1 MILNR
6 SLGLHLLL
14 TLRKCS
20 LNKLEDYDAIYQL
33 LSDLPGQIGMT
44 LIDEPRLLR
53 YTPPDDKP
61 NDNYGLS
68 GFAMLA
74 ESHVS
79 LHTWPEY
86 RFASID
92 LFTCGETIDPWI
104 SFDYLKEEFAAEY
117 FSTMELQRGQLHH
130 LKKIDVKMINW
141 LFLHEVELGG
151 ITKKYQRKRY

>member
-14 TLRKCS
+14 TLRKCNLS
-20 LNKLEDYDAIYQL
+20 RLEDYDAIYQL
-33 LSDLPGQIGMT
+33 LADLPGQIGMT

-86 RFASID
+86 RRV
-92 LFTCGETIDPWI
+92 
-104 SFDYLKEEFAAEY
+104 Y
-117 FSTMELQRGQLHH
+117 
-130 LKKIDVKMINW
+130 IDVFSCNSFNTLKTTKLLVN
-141 LFLHEVELGG
+141 LFEGRVDK
-151 ITKKYQRKRY
+151 IQVIQR

>member
-14 TLRKCS
+14 TLRKCNLS
-20 LNKLEDYDAIYQL
+20 RLEDYDAIYQL
-33 LSDLPGQIGMT
+33 LADLPGQIGMT

-86 RFASID
+86 RRV
-92 LFTCGETIDPWI
+92 
-104 SFDYLKEEFAAEY
+104 Y
-117 FSTMELQRGQLHH
+117 
-130 LKKIDVKMINW
+130 IDVFSCNSFNTLKT
-141 LFLHEVELGG
+141 
-151 ITKKYQRKRY
+151 TKLLVNFFEGRVDKIQVIQR